1 MKKLFYLLIAPL
13 LLLTSCELETSGNG
27 NFDGFWHLVSVD
39 SLANGQRQD
48 LSQKRIFWAVQLK
61 LIQLRGA
68 DRKDEGGS
76 AREYYEQFK
85 LEQNQLTLSNPHQ
98 KDREA
103 GDPIITEERLDEIR
117 PYGINALTE
126 RFDVVRLNS
135 DEMILKSSTLQLQF
149 RKQ

>member
-1 MKKLFYLLIAPL
+1 MKKLFYLLIVPL
-13 LLLTSCELETSGNG
+13 LLLTSCELETSDNG

-39 SLANGQRQD
+39 SLANGQHQD

-68 DRKDEGGS
+68 DRKDEGGA

-126 RFDVVRLNS
+126 RFDIVRLDK